1 MRAVNAISSCSAE
14 QAANLAPFSLAH
26 GIDDTMARIIAVANQ
41 KGGVGKTTTAVN
53 LAAAL
58 AAAKR
63 RVLLVDF
70 DPQGNATM
78 ASGVDKRVAKPNGCE
93 VLLDEAPI
101 EQAIVK
107 TESHFD
113 LLPGNGDL
121 TAAELKLMDAIAR
134 ESRLKEQLAKVAD
147 RYDIILID
155 CPPSLHLLTLNALT
169 AANGLLIPVQ
179 CEYFALEG
187 LSSLLDTVKAVRQR
201 LNPALEIEG
210 LLRTMYDVRNNLGN
224 EVSAQLIH
232 HFGDKVLRS
241 IIPRNVRL
249 AEAPSHGQPIHLY
262 DRSSRGAIAYIG
274 LAGEMIRRERGHV
287 AAAAAAQDHAA
298 EAAEAA
304 LHDDATQVGL
314 ADETLDDIVDIH
326 QE

>member
-1 MRAVNAISSCSAE
+1 
-14 QAANLAPFSLAH
+14 
-26 GIDDTMARIIAVANQ
+26 MARIIAVANQ

-63 RVLLVDF
+63 KVLLVDL

-78 ASGVDKRVAKPNGCE
+78 ASGVDKREAKPNGCE
-93 VLLDEAPI
+93 VLLDESPI
-101 EQAIVK
+101 ERAIVG
-107 TESHFD
+107 TEGHYD

-134 ESRLKEQLAKVAD
+134 ESRLKEQLAKVSD
-147 RYDIILID
+147 KYQTILID

-169 AANGLLIPVQ
+169 AADGVLVPVQ

-201 LNPALEIEG
+201 LNPKLEIEG

-224 EVSAQLIH
+224 EVSAQLTQ

-274 LAGEMIRRERGHV
+274 LAGEIIRRERGAQAAV
-287 AAAAAAQDHAA
+287 AALNDMHDTG
-298 EAAEAA
+298 AA
-304 LHDDATQVGL
+304 LDTA
-314 ADETLDDIVDIH
+314 ADIH

>member
-1 MRAVNAISSCSAE
+1 
-14 QAANLAPFSLAH
+14 
-26 GIDDTMARIIAVANQ
+26 MARIIAVANQ

-63 RVLLVDF
+63 KVLLIDL

-78 ASGVDKRVAKPNGCE
+78 ASGINKREITRSACE
-93 VLLDEAPI
+93 VLLEEVTAA
-101 EQAIVK
+101 EAIVP
-107 TESHFD
+107 TEGLFD

-121 TAAELKLMDAIAR
+121 TAAELRLMDALAR
-134 ESRLKEQLAKVAD
+134 EHRLKEVLAKVSPN
-147 RYDIILID
+147 YHTILID
-155 CPPSLHLLTLNALT
+155 CPPSLNLLTLNALT
-169 AANGLLIPVQ
+169 AADGVLIPVQ

-187 LSSLLDTVKAVRQR
+187 LSSLLDTVKAVRHR
-201 LNPALEIEG
+201 LNPKLEIEG

-224 EVSAQLIH
+224 EVSAQLTQ

-249 AEAPSHGQPIHLY
+249 AEAPSHGLPIHIY

-274 LAGEMIRRERGHV
+274 LAGEMIRRERSLPHNQGATPVDDVEPPASTSVHANRGPTLKAP
-287 AAAAAAQDHAA
+287 AANQQD
-298 EAAEAA
+298 
-304 LHDDATQVGL
+304 
-314 ADETLDDIVDIH
+314 
-326 QE
+326 

>member
-1 MRAVNAISSCSAE
+1 
-14 QAANLAPFSLAH
+14 
-26 GIDDTMARIIAVANQ
+26 MARIIAVANQ

-63 RVLLVDF
+63 KVLLVDF

-78 ASGVDKRVAKPNGCE
+78 ASGVNKRDIKASGCE
-93 VLLDEAPI
+93 VLLEEVEIAA
-101 EQAIVK
+101 AIVP
-107 TESHFD
+107 TEAHYD

-121 TAAELKLMDAIAR
+121 TAAELKLMDALAR
-134 ESRLKEQLAKVAD
+134 EHRLKEVLAKIAPN
-147 RYDIILID
+147 YHTILID
-155 CPPSLHLLTLNALT
+155 CPPSLNLLTLNALT
-169 AANGLLIPVQ
+169 AADGVLIPVQ

-187 LSSLLDTVKAVRQR
+187 LSSLLDTIKAVRHR
-201 LNPALEIEG
+201 LNPHLEIEG

-224 EVSAQLIH
+224 EVSAQLTQ

-274 LAGEMIRRERGHV
+274 LAGEVIRRERGLPPRPSH
-287 AAAAAAQDHAA
+287 A
-298 EAAEAA
+298 EA
-304 LHDDATQVGL
+304 
-314 ADETLDDIVDIH
+314 LDDIEPPAYGDGGPTLKAPAANH

>member
-1 MRAVNAISSCSAE
+1 
-14 QAANLAPFSLAH
+14 
-26 GIDDTMARIIAVANQ
+26 MARIIAVANQ

-63 RVLLVDF
+63 KVLLVDL

-78 ASGVDKRVAKPNGCE
+78 ASGVNKNEARPNGCE

-101 EQAIVK
+101 EQSIVT
-107 TESHFD
+107 TEAHYD

-121 TAAELKLMDAIAR
+121 TAAELKLMDAFAR
-134 ESRLKEQLAKVAD
+134 ESRLKEQLAKIASK
-147 RYDIILID
+147 YDTILVD
-155 CPPSLHLLTLNALT
+155 CPPTLHLLTVNALT
-169 AANGLLIPVQ
+169 AATSLLIPVQ

-201 LNPALEIEG
+201 LNPQLEIEG

-224 EVSAQLIH
+224 EVSAQLTQ

-249 AEAPSHGQPIHLY
+249 AEAPSHGQPIHQY

-274 LAGEMIRRERGHV
+274 LAGEIIRRERGSQ
-287 AAAAAAQDHAA
+287 AAV
-298 EAAEAA
+298 AA
-304 LHDDATQVGL
+304 LHAMHGEGIEEALEASAQG
-314 ADETLDDIVDIH
+314 H

>member
-1 MRAVNAISSCSAE
+1 
-14 QAANLAPFSLAH
+14 
-26 GIDDTMARIIAVANQ
+26 MARIIAVANQ

-63 RVLLVDF
+63 KVLLVDL

-78 ASGVDKRVAKPNGCE
+78 ASGVDKREAKPNGCE

-101 EQAIVK
+101 ERAIVA
-107 TESHFD
+107 TEAHYD

-134 ESRLKEQLAKVAD
+134 ESRLKEQLAKVSD
-147 RYDIILID
+147 RYQTILVD
-155 CPPSLHLLTLNALT
+155 CPPSLHLLTLNAL
-169 AANGLLIPVQ
+169 AAADGLLIPVQ

-187 LSSLLDTVKAVRQR
+187 LSSLLETVKAVRQR
-201 LNPALEIEG
+201 LNPKLEIEG

-224 EVSAQLIH
+224 EVSAQLTQ

-274 LAGEMIRRERGHV
+274 LAGEIIRRERGAQAAV
-287 AAAAAAQDHAA
+287 AALNDM
-298 EAAEAA
+298 
-304 LHDDATQVGL
+304 HDTG
-314 ADETLDDIVDIH
+314 ETLDAAADIH

>member
-1 MRAVNAISSCSAE
+1 
-14 QAANLAPFSLAH
+14 
-26 GIDDTMARIIAVANQ
+26 MARIIAVANQ

-63 RVLLVDF
+63 RVLLVDL

-78 ASGVDKRVAKPNGCE
+78 ASGVNKREARPSGCE
-93 VLLDEAPI
+93 VLLEEADIAKAVVPT
-101 EQAIVK
+101 AG
-107 TESHFD
+107 HYD

-121 TAAELKLMDAIAR
+121 TAAELKLMDALAR
-134 ESRLKEQLAKVAD
+134 EHRLKEQLAKIAAG
-147 RYDIILID
+147 YQTILID
-155 CPPSLHLLTLNALT
+155 CPPSLNLLTLNALT
-169 AANGLLIPVQ
+169 AAHGVLIPVQ

-187 LSSLLDTVKAVRQR
+187 LSSLLDTINAVRQR

-224 EVSAQLIH
+224 EVSAQLTQ

-241 IIPRNVRL
+241 IIQRNVRL

-262 DRSSRGAIAYIG
+262 DRSSRGAIAYVG
-274 LAGEMIRRERGHV
+274 LAGEMIRRERGLPRSEPIETIEDIEEPSAHGSGTTLGAS
-287 AAAAAAQDHAA
+287 AAN
-298 EAAEAA
+298 
-304 LHDDATQVGL
+304 
-314 ADETLDDIVDIH
+314 H

>member
-1 MRAVNAISSCSAE
+1 
-14 QAANLAPFSLAH
+14 
-26 GIDDTMARIIAVANQ
+26 MARIIAVANQ

-63 RVLLVDF
+63 KVLLVDL

-93 VLLDEAPI
+93 VLLDEASI
-101 EQAIVK
+101 DEAIVK
-107 TESHFD
+107 TEAHYD

-134 ESRLKEQLAKVAD
+134 ESRLKDALSKVAD
-147 RYDIILID
+147 RYDIVLID

-169 AANGLLIPVQ
+169 AATGLLIPVQ

-224 EVSAQLIH
+224 EVSAQLTT

-274 LAGEMIRRERGHV
+274 LAGEMIRRDRNQQ
-287 AAAAAAQDHAA
+287 AAALDHANDVVTPT
-298 EAAEAA
+298 
-304 LHDDATQVGL
+304 LHES
-314 ADETLDDIVDIH
+314 DETLDDIVDIH

>member
-1 MRAVNAISSCSAE
+1 
-14 QAANLAPFSLAH
+14 
-26 GIDDTMARIIAVANQ
+26 MARIIAVANQ

-63 RVLLVDF
+63 KVLLVDL

-78 ASGVDKRVAKPNGCE
+78 ASGINKRETRPSGCE
-93 VLLDEAPI
+93 VLLEEAEI
-101 EQAIVK
+101 TAAIVP
-107 TESHFD
+107 TDGHYD

-121 TAAELKLMDAIAR
+121 TAAELKLMDALAR
-134 ESRLKEQLAKVAD
+134 EHRLKELLAKVSAN
-147 RYDIILID
+147 YDTILID
-155 CPPSLHLLTLNALT
+155 CPPSLNLLTLNAL
-169 AANGLLIPVQ
+169 AAAHGVLIPVQ

-187 LSSLLDTVKAVRQR
+187 LSSLLDTIKAVRHR

-224 EVSAQLIH
+224 EVSAQLTQ

-274 LAGEMIRRERGHV
+274 LAGEVIRRERGLPPRADQAV
-287 AAAAAAQDHAA
+287 AVDDVEPPKHGDGGALLKAPAAN
-298 EAAEAA
+298 
-304 LHDDATQVGL
+304 
-314 ADETLDDIVDIH
+314 H

>member
-1 MRAVNAISSCSAE
+1 
-14 QAANLAPFSLAH
+14 
-26 GIDDTMARIIAVANQ
+26 MARIIAVANQ

-63 RVLLVDF
+63 KVLLVDF

-78 ASGVDKRVAKPNGCE
+78 ASGVDKHEAKPNGCE

-101 EQAIVK
+101 EQAIVR
-107 TESHFD
+107 TEANYD

-134 ESRLKEQLAKVAD
+134 ESRLKEQLAKIAD
-147 RYDIILID
+147 RYDTILID

-169 AANGLLIPVQ
+169 AAHGLLIPVQ

-201 LNPALEIEG
+201 LNPTLEIEG

-224 EVSAQLIH
+224 EVSAQLTT

-274 LAGEMIRRERGHV
+274 LAGEMIRRERGQQ
-287 AAAAAAQDHAA
+287 AAPTAG
-298 EAAEAA
+298 
-304 LHDDATQVGL
+304 HDDTAHTEL
-314 ADETLDDIVDIH
+314 ADETLEDIVDLH

>member
-1 MRAVNAISSCSAE
+1 
-14 QAANLAPFSLAH
+14 
-26 GIDDTMARIIAVANQ
+26 MARIIAVANQ

-63 RVLLVDF
+63 KVLLVDL

-78 ASGVDKRVAKPNGCE
+78 ASGVDKREVHPSGCE
-93 VLLDEAPI
+93 VLLGEAPI
-101 EQAIVK
+101 EQALVT
-107 TESHFD
+107 TEAHYD

-121 TAAELKLMDAIAR
+121 TAAELKLMDALAR
-134 ESRLKEQLAKVAD
+134 ENRLKEQLAKVAHK
-147 RYDIILID
+147 YDTILID
-155 CPPSLHLLTLNALT
+155 CPPTLHLLTVNALT

-187 LSSLLDTVKAVRQR
+187 LSSLLDTVKAVRQH
-201 LNPALEIEG
+201 LNPQLEIEG

-224 EVSAQLIH
+224 EVSAQLTQ

-274 LAGEMIRRERGHV
+274 LAGEIIRRERGSQ
-287 AAAAAAQDHAA
+287 AAV
-298 EAAEAA
+298 AA
-304 LHDDATQVGL
+304 LHAMHGDAPEESVE
-314 ADETLDDIVDIH
+314 ASAHLD